1 MLGTQFIMP
10 TQVDPDVLAEL
21 PEDIRSKLLRQTRQS
36 SPTLAKVVE
45 KRGNPN
51 TPTKAMAFATTA
63 LPNQS
68 QLDPD
73 ILAALPAEVRAEV
86 LAQYDANNTPFSPS
100 RRPKGVD
107 QTLLPQSPR
116 KNRIIGIPAKKPVV
130 PVKRGRGR
138 PPRSAMLAAAAQ
150 AKSISMTG
158 KTLTQA
164 NFISL
169 KNPARESVSRENSAG
184 PSEDAFE
191 TSDITQPS
199 ERDDLDL
206 DFLAELPEDVRKE
219 VLAQHKADKMSSFC
233 LALTRKTKSAP
244 LPQARNEEP
253 KIKVSR
259 PAKPTF
265 TTQKLSAQA
274 DLRGAMRQWIG
285 AFMDEGPYNEDVV
298 ALIKYLNKVVLEEK
312 NMTKAVGMVKWIDY
326 VISDE
331 AQKGSFPKEQW
342 EGALVRIKGSVI
354 KAVKD
359 RGLSTVC
366 FDCGEDEE
374 YHRGS
379 VC

>member
-1 MLGTQFIMP
+1 
-10 TQVDPDVLAEL
+10 
-21 PEDIRSKLLRQTRQS
+21 
-36 SPTLAKVVE
+36 
-45 KRGNPN
+45 
-51 TPTKAMAFATTA
+51 
-63 LPNQS
+63 
-68 QLDPD
+68 
-73 ILAALPAEVRAEV
+73 
-86 LAQYDANNTPFSPS
+86 
-100 RRPKGVD
+100 VD

-116 KNRIIGIPAKKPVV
+116 KNRIIGIPAKKPIV

-150 AKSISMTG
+150 AVSISMTG

-184 PSEDAFE
+184 PSDDAFE

-199 ERDDLDL
+199 ETDDLDL

-219 VLAQHKADKMSSFC
+219 VLAQHKAEKMSSFR
-233 LALTRKTKSAP
+233 LAVTRKTNSAP

-274 DLRGAMRQWIG
+274 DLRGAMRRWIG

-331 AQKGSFPKEQW
+331 AQKGTFPKEQW
-342 EGALVRIKGSVI
+342 EGALARIKGSVI
-354 KAVKD
+354 KAVKE
-359 RGLSTVC
+359 RGLGTVC
-366 FDCGEDEE
+366 FD
-374 YHRGS
+374 
-379 VC
+379 